1 MTTEAIKHDKSC
13 DAIKRNINLAE
24 YIRNR
29 CNVEFK
35 PKGKELLCK
44 CPFPDHKDGKPSFS
58 VNIDKNLFQCFGC
71 GRKGS
76 IIDFVKDYDNLSLA
90 ETLKKLSL
98 NNKNLPSSFSVGT
111 AEKNISVNQ
120 CSSVVEKT
128 KGSLLSLSPVAEF
141 YHKTLFGKDSKGLE
155 YLKKRNIN
163 DIETLKHFQAGYVNG
178 TLLKTLSA
186 KQKKALKECNLITE
200 KGTEFFLGCVVFPM
214 LNDQGEVVSF
224 YGRSITADD
233 GGHFYL
239 PGSRTGLINAKSAKV
254 YDNIVLTESVIDAV
268 SAFQA
273 GVKNVIPCYGTN
285 GFTADH
291 EKLLCTS
298 QLSGG
303 TGRKPVIIAFDNDK
317 PGRRSSLLLLKNL
330 KEKGVTACSA
340 NLPDEVKDVNDF
352 FAYNREFDCRRTPEE
367 FKQLIILAARQAVS
381 YKEIP
386 GRPRDKSELHL
397 IKHNSSELVYGIDDV
412 IYKLRGLYLNSLTSL
427 KLVVTASPAESNK
440 KRLASSIT
448 DRFDLY
454 LARNRKSFA
463 YRVQEKLDRPVSR
476 VENDLDKLIPRLE
489 VLREEHRKPSE
500 SKREEHYEMSPSEKK
515 EALAFLRSPQL
526 LKRITSDI
534 ETIGYVGEDTAKL
547 LVYLIA
553 TSRKLEKPQSCII
566 RSESGS
572 GKSFLMECVAELMPN
587 EDVEFF
593 SRLTPQSLYY
603 MDRDRLKHKLLI
615 VDERDGSD
623 DAEYSIR
630 TLQTRRKLTLA
641 VPAKDDKGQITTIE
655 KVING
660 PIAYMESTTAQNIN
674 PENANRCFEIFLD
687 EASEETLRVFEKQR
701 DIRTL
706 AGWKQDLKR
715 QNVTNLHQ
723 NAQRLLKN
731 VKVII
736 PYVHEIKFPS
746 NWMRNR
752 RDHDRFLCLI
762 EAVAFLHQYQRDRK
776 SANGTNSKTLEEC
789 EEYIEANLDDYETAY
804 NLALTV
810 FTSSHHDLP
819 KNTLGVFFQLK
830 KMVEEKAKEQKIRV
844 GELWFRRRE
853 LREFSKLQDHQ
864 LKRTLRTLTDLEY
877 LNVKRSGNGGT
888 YHYRLSGTIT
898 NPDVMKGVTTP
909 VTLRNL
915 FNAKTQGCKELRG

>member
-1 MTTEAIKHDKSC
+1 MTIEEIKKSV
-13 DAIKRNINLAE
+13 NLAD
-24 YIRNR
+24 YIKTR

-44 CPFPDHKDGKPSFS
+44 CPFPDHQDGKPSFS
-58 VNIDKNLFQCFGC
+58 VNTDKNLFQCFGC

-90 ETLKKLSL
+90 ETLKYLSTENGCL
-98 NNKNLPSSFSVGT
+98 HPSAENT
-111 AEKNISVNQ
+111 ASRAATERKNISVNQ
-120 CSSVVEKT
+120 CSSVVKN
-128 KGSLLSLSPVAEF
+128 LSPVAEF

-155 YLKKRNIN
+155 YFKKRNII

-186 KQKKALKECNLITE
+186 KQKKALKECGLITE
-200 KGTEFFLGCVVFPM
+200 NGIEFFLGCVVFPM

-224 YGRSITADD
+224 YGRKIED
-233 GGHFYL
+233 GTFGAHFYL
-239 PGSRTGLINAKSAKV
+239 PGPRTGLINAKSAKV

-285 GFTADH
+285 GFTGDH
-291 EKLLCTS
+291 EKLLCTG

-303 TGRKPVIIAFDNDK
+303 SGRKPIIIAFDNDK
-317 PGRRSSLLLLKNL
+317 PGRDSARQLVVQL
-330 KEKGVTACSA
+330 KEKGITACSA
-340 NLPDEVKDVNDF
+340 RLPDEVKDVNDF
-352 FAYNREFDCRRTPEE
+352 FAYNREFDCKRTPEQ
-367 FKQLIILAARQAVS
+367 FKQLIISAEKELANLANTKPKSA
-381 YKEIP
+381 KFA
-386 GRPRDKSELHL
+386 GSELQL

-427 KLVVTASPAESNK
+427 KLVVTASPSESNK

-476 VENDLDKLIPRLE
+476 VENDLDKLIPLLE

-500 SKREEHYEMSPSEKK
+500 NKREEHYEMSPSETRQ
-515 EALAFLRSPQL
+515 AVIFLKSTNL
-526 LKRITSDI
+526 LKRITADI

-603 MDRDRLKHKLLI
+603 MDKDRLKHKLLI
-615 VDERDGSD
+615 VDERDGSE

-641 VPAKDDKGQITTIE
+641 VPAKDDKGQITTVE

-687 EASEETLRVFEKQR
+687 ESSAQTLRVFEKQR

-706 AGWKQDLKR
+706 SGWKQDLKR

-776 SANGTNSKTLEEC
+776 SANGTNKALEEC
-789 EEYIEANLDDYETAY
+789 NEEYIEANLDDYETAY

-830 KMVEEKAKEQKIRV
+830 KMVEEKAKEQQIRV

-877 LNVKRSGNGGT
+877 LNVKRSGQGGT
-888 YHYRLSGTIT
+888 YFYRLSGTIT
-898 NPDVMKGVTTP
+898 NPDVMKGVTKP
-909 VTLRNL
+909 S
-915 FNAKTQGCKELRG
+915 ELRKNVV